1 MNNIEKKRNKI
12 QEIKER
18 LLLTE
23 DDFKNIKYKMKEYY
37 GKYVNNDDE
46 LYNDYNVLKTKINK
60 NNRLNKSVSSG
71 PRNIVKFKQDI
82 YKKELR
88 KIIDFLLLQL
98 ENFTDFTSIILFVAK
113 RRKIIELLKLELD
126 NYNIFGKFR
135 EIRIFSPII
144 SSRGNH
150 LINNI
155 VSEYGQ
161 NKCRYKN
168 KKLTYIRNKIGQ
180 GNVKH
185 LCWEHTLPRF
195 ILKLLDEMNEIYE
208 EFKRSLLHKNNNEQI
223 KNSKSFNLLSSN
235 DKVIKTE
242 QSKNLLSKLYWLYM
256 QTCPFERGSASIGEI
271 IFSALL
277 QLYFDCDFRLFREPF
292 SPLLIPDI
300 HALTYKLEYFQSI
313 FWDQFVS
320 CENKNSNWNN
330 YMRKRN
336 HNL

>member
-1 MNNIEKKRNKI
+1 MNKI
-12 QEIKER
+12 EEKRKKIEEIKER
-18 LLLTE
+18 LRLTE
-23 DDFKNIKYKMKEYY
+23 DDFKNIKDKMKEYY
-37 GKYVNNDDE
+37 GEYVKNDEE
-46 LYNDYNVLKTKINK
+46 LYNDYNLLKTKINK

-98 ENFTDFTSIILFVAK
+98 ENFTDFKSIMLFVAK

-135 EIRIFSPII
+135 ETRIFSPII
-144 SSRGNH
+144 SSKGSH

-155 VSEYGQ
+155 ISEYGQ
-161 NKCRYKN
+161 NKCKYKN
-168 KKLTYIRNKIGQ
+168 NKLTYIRNKIGQ

-185 LCWEHTLPRF
+185 LCWEHTLPKF
-195 ILKLLDEMNEIYE
+195 ILDLLQEMNKIYE
-208 EFKRSLLHKNNNEQI
+208 EFKKSLSNKNNKEA
-223 KNSKSFNLLSSN
+223 
-235 DKVIKTE
+235 
-242 QSKNLLSKLYWLYM
+242 SKNLLSKLYWLYM

-277 QLYFDCDFRLFREPF
+277 QKYFDCDFKLFKEKF
-292 SPLLIPDI
+292 SPLIIPDI
-300 HALTYKLEYFQSI
+300 HALTYPLEKFQSI

-320 CENKNSNWNN
+320 CENYKNNFSRNSNWNN
-330 YMRKRN
+330 YIRN
-336 HNL
+336 RDPDF

>member
-1 MNNIEKKRNKI
+1 MNKI
-12 QEIKER
+12 EEKRKKIEEIKER
-18 LLLTE
+18 LRLTE
-23 DDFKNIKYKMKEYY
+23 DDFKNIKDKMKEYY
-37 GKYVNNDDE
+37 GEYVKNDEE
-46 LYNDYNVLKTKINK
+46 LYNDYNLLKTKINK

-98 ENFTDFTSIILFVAK
+98 ENFTDFKSIMLFVAK

-135 EIRIFSPII
+135 ETRIFSPII
-144 SSRGNH
+144 SSKGSH

-155 VSEYGQ
+155 ISEYGQ
-161 NKCRYKN
+161 NKCKYKN
-168 KKLTYIRNKIGQ
+168 NKLTYIRNKIGQ

-185 LCWEHTLPRF
+185 LCWEHTLPKF
-195 ILKLLDEMNEIYE
+195 ILDLLQEMNKIYE
-208 EFKRSLLHKNNNEQI
+208 EFKKSLSNKNNKEA
-223 KNSKSFNLLSSN
+223 
-235 DKVIKTE
+235 
-242 QSKNLLSKLYWLYM
+242 SKNLLSKLYWLYM

-277 QLYFDCDFRLFREPF
+277 QKYFDCDFKLFKEKF
-292 SPLLIPDI
+292 SPLIIPDI
-300 HALTYKLEYFQSI
+300 HALTYPLEKFQSI

-320 CENKNSNWNN
+320 CENYKNNFSRNSNWNN
-330 YMRKRN
+330 YIRN
-336 HNL
+336 RGSDF

>member
-23 DDFKNIKYKMKEYY
+23 DDFKNIKDKMKEYY
-37 GKYVNNDDE
+37 GKYVKNNNE
-46 LYNDYNVLKTKINK
+46 LYNDYNLLKTKINK
-60 NNRLNKSVSSG
+60 NHRLNKSVSSG
-71 PRNIVKFKQDI
+71 PRNIVNFKQDI
-82 YKKELR
+82 YKNELR

-98 ENFTDFTSIILFVAK
+98 ENFKDFESIMLFVAK

-144 SSRGNH
+144 SSRGSH

-161 NKCRYKN
+161 NKCMYKN

-185 LCWEHTLPRF
+185 LCWEHILPKF
-195 ILKLLDEMNEIYE
+195 ILQLFDEMNEIYE
-208 EFKRSLLHKNNNEQI
+208 EFKRSLLHKNNKNQI
-223 KNSKSFNLLSSN
+223 KGSLSSN
-235 DKVIKTE
+235 DKVIRTE
-242 QSKNLLSKLYWLYM
+242 QSKDLLSKLYWLYM

-277 QLYFDCDFRLFREPF
+277 QKHFDCDFKLFREPF

-300 HALTYKLEYFQSI
+300 HALTYPLERFQSI

-320 CENKNSNWNN
+320 CENKN
-330 YMRKRN
+330 
-336 HNL
+336 